1 MSNLNKVWV
10 KDTRDPDGQPFL
22 HAEHLLKYSQH
33 LERAERPKSMQRT
46 VSEPAQTPNT
56 QQANAEQ
63 ADANKAQR
71 ATTRKSTTRKK
82 N

>member
-22 HAEHLLKYSQH
+22 HAEHLLKYSRH

-63 ADANKAQR
+63 SQR
-71 ATTRKSTTRKK
+71 ATTRKTTTRKK

>member
-22 HAEHLLKYSQH
+22 HAEHLLKYSRH

-56 QQANAEQ
+56 QQANADE
-63 ADANKAQR
+63 AQR
-71 ATTRKSTTRKK
+71 ATTRKPTTRKK